1 MASRDSKDRRI
12 EPSFGKP
19 ETPAN
24 KDEMRIDESDR
35 VNGSASKKRAPR
47 PERAS
52 RKSKKQEQAS
62 GSFRW
67 LRRLFYWSFVL
78 MLWGGIALAGVVIYI
93 AAKMPPTSDWA
104 IPDRPPNVKIL
115 DVNGKLIAN
124 RGTTGGE
131 AIGLR
136 EMSPFIPQAV
146 IAIEDRRFYSHY
158 GVDPIGLG
166 RAVFTNI
173 TKGRAVQGGS
183 TITQQLAK
191 NLFLSP
197 DRTLERKVQE
207 VMLALWLE
215 HTYTK
220 DQILEMY
227 LNRVYLGSGAYGV
240 DAASRRYFDKSAKDV
255 NLTEAATLAGL
266 LKAPSRLSPAR
277 DPKAAND
284 RAKLVL
290 AAMRDQGMIGLKE
303 QAIAESEPPTRA
315 AAYWSGSEN
324 YVADA
329 VLSELPKLIGETK
342 SDVTIHTT
350 VDLDLQKVGEE
361 AIRDLISQ
369 NGKKMDVSQGALV
382 SIDGTGAVRAMIG
395 GYDYANSQFDRA
407 SEARRQPG
415 STFKPFVY
423 LTALEQ
429 GRTPDSVR
437 NDAPVRIG
445 KWTPSNYNG
454 KYFGEVT
461 LATALSHSLNSVAAQ
476 LVMEVGPQ
484 AVVDTAHRF
493 GIQSA
498 LTTNASLALGTSEV
512 TLMELTDAFVPF
524 ANGGYRAPV
533 HMITKITGNDDN
545 VLYEYPA
552 EQQQRIITE
561 QVLGMMN
568 AMLRR
573 TVEDGTAKRAKFGN
587 WPAAGKTGTSQ
598 SSRDAWFIGY
608 TANLTTGVWFGNDD
622 GKPTKKVTGGGLPA
636 MAWKTFMTAAH
647 KGVPVADLPSTY
659 EIQNVLPG
667 GSDELPD
674 ATASIGQQPP
684 ASGNSGYPALPEN
697 DETYW
702 PPAPGAPRQPDGAQL
717 PSQQNQPAQPPI
729 SVQENPAPVGNTAP
743 PVQDNSGYP
752 TPLPDNSGYPVQ
764 APQGNNA
771 PPPVAGDPAYDGPRP
786 QGDVGGQPVRKN
798 TTLLDVIMGNGE

>member
-1 MASRDSKDRRI
+1 MASRDTKGRRI

-19 ETPAN
+19 DSRAD
-24 KDEMRIDESDR
+24 KDDMRLDDSDR
-35 VNGSASKKRAPR
+35 ISEKPVKSRAAKKQSR
-47 PERAS
+47 
-52 RKSKKQEQAS
+52 RKSRGKKPSS

-67 LRRLFYWSFVL
+67 LRRLFYWALVL
-78 MLWGGIALAGVVIYI
+78 MLWGGIALAGLVIYI
-93 AAKMPPTSDWA
+93 AAQMPPTSDWA
-104 IPDRPPNVKIL
+104 IPDRPPNVKIV
-115 DVNGKLIAN
+115 DVNGQLIGN

-158 GVDPIGLG
+158 GVDPIGLA
-166 RAVFTNI
+166 RAIFTNI

-183 TITQQLAK
+183 TLTQQLAK

-197 DRTLERKVQE
+197 DRTLERKLQE
-207 VMLALWLE
+207 VMLAFWLE

-240 DAASRRYFDKSAKDV
+240 DAAARRYFEKTAKDV

-284 RAKLVL
+284 RARLVL

-315 AAYWSGSEN
+315 ASYWSGSEN

-342 SDVTIHTT
+342 KDVTIHTT
-350 VDLDLQKVGEE
+350 VDLHLQKVGEE

-407 SEARRQPG
+407 TEARRQPG

-423 LTALEQ
+423 LTSLEQ
-429 GRTPDSVR
+429 GRTPDSIR
-437 NDAPVRIG
+437 NDAPIRIG

-461 LATALSHSLNSVAAQ
+461 LATALSHSLNSIAAQ

-484 AVVDTAHRF
+484 AVVDTAHRL
-493 GIQSA
+493 GIKSA
-498 LTTNASLALGTSEV
+498 LTANASLALGTSEV
-512 TLMELTDAFVPF
+512 TLMEMTDAFVPF

-533 HMITKITGNDDN
+533 HMITKITDSDDK
-545 VLYEYPA
+545 VLYEYPLA
-552 EQQQRIITE
+552 QQERVVTE
-561 QVLGMMN
+561 RVLSMMN
-568 AMLRR
+568 AMLLR

-647 KGVPVADLPSTY
+647 KGVPVAELPSAY
-659 EIQNVLPG
+659 EIQNMMPG

-674 ATASIGQQPP
+674 PSAINGQQPP
-684 ASGNSGYPALPEN
+684 ALDNNGYPA
-697 DETYW
+697 
-702 PPAPGAPRQPDGAQL
+702 
-717 PSQQNQPAQPPI
+717 PPI
-729 SVQENPAPVGNTAP
+729 DDTSNDNGNWPSAPATAEQPNT
-743 PVQDNSGYP
+743 
-752 TPLPDNSGYPVQ
+752 
-764 APQGNNA
+764 
-771 PPPVAGDPAYDGPRP
+771 
-786 QGDVGGQPVRKN
+786 RKN
-798 TTLLDVIMGNGE
+798 TTLLDIIMGNSE